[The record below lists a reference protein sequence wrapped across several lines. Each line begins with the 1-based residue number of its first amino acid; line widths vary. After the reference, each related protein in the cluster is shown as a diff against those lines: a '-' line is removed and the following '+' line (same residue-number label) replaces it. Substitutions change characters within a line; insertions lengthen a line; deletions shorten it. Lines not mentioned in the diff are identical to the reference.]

1 MIMTIDIHF
10 QCQELG
16 VLGYN
21 ISRKNMFWKSL
32 FEVKIVRC
40 NWDFFLLMVG
50 NVSVNVFEPPEFYAW
65 EKGNDRFSIN
75 TYENFQILGKFK
87 RF

>member
-1 MIMTIDIHF
+1 MIWKFEMIMTIDIHF

-32 FEVKIVRC
+32 FEVKIVQC
-40 NWDFFLLMVG
+40 NWDFFSSSNG
-50 NVSVNVFEPPEFYAW
+50 
-65 EKGNDRFSIN
+65 R
-75 TYENFQILGKFK
+75 
-87 RF
+87 